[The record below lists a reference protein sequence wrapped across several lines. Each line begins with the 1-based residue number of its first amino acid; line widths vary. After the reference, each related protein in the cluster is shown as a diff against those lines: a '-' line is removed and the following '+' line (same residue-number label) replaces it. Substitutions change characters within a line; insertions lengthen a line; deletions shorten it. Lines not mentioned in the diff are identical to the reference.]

1 MPGIHKSHITTLVFL
16 VCSLGVKGC
25 PVSTVLSCPDI
36 YAALV
41 SRIRCV
47 GSECPPRIA
56 PAACMQDKLMRRV
69 LTWAADAGVP
79 AFNTA
84 TATVTWNAS
93 CTQLAD
99 LAALSMLGRAFV
111 ETQSPEAA
119 FFEFNTGS
127 GSLQLRPLGCEFQRP
142 LYTVVL
148 LTALFTLSF
157 VLVSQHLHDAKVE
170 PPKMG

>member
-1 MPGIHKSHITTLVFL
+1 MPRASVTAVVLLLRLATFDA
-16 VCSLGVKGC
+16 C
-25 PVSTVLSCPDI
+25 PVSTVLSCPQI
-36 YAALV
+36 YAALA

-47 GSECPPRIA
+47 GSACPQHIT
-56 PAACMQDKLMRRV
+56 PAACIQDKLMQRV
-69 LTWAADAGVP
+69 LSWAADAGVP
-79 AFNTA
+79 ALNEA

-93 CTQLAD
+93 CAQLAD

-127 GSLQLRPLGCEFQRP
+127 GTLHLRPLACEFQRP

-148 LTALFTLSF
+148 LTGLLTLSF
-157 VLVSQHLHDAKVE
+157 VLVSAYMHDAEKEKSRVA
-170 PPKMG
+170 